1 MQHLHL
7 LVLRS
12 IYLEQMRGGSFINHV
27 DFFYWIVRLMYDYKE
42 DVNYWESSV
51 AYIIEATEN
60 YIMEFVVKVASY
72 SQKLKRV
79 VVRKEDIQFVRN
91 MMKC

>member
-1 MQHLHL
+1 
-7 LVLRS
+7 
-12 IYLEQMRGGSFINHV
+12 MRGGSFINHV
-27 DFFYWIVRLMYDYKE
+27 DFFYWIVTLMYDFKE

-60 YIMEFVVKVASY
+60 YIMEFVFKVARY